1 MPAEVPLHHRLTTAA
16 TWPLGIAVT
25 ASVYVW
31 RTTPI
36 HRREIDGTPGRDF
49 PPPLPSGI
57 PTDEIQRLR
66 DGAGPLFHR
75 VYSGRIL
82 GSDHGAAALIAEVAR
97 NPNRVAPI
105 TLARFQRT
113 AGEPGRISVGDEFR
127 VRMPG
132 PWDGPIRAI
141 HTTPASFRFATLD
154 GHLEAG
160 QIEWR
165 ARDDDGAVTF
175 QVESWARAGDRLS
188 AVMHDR
194 LRMAKEVQLHMWTSV
209 VEQVARRA
217 RGRLERGVDIET
229 RRVDPS
235 ALSALE

>member
-1 MPAEVPLHHRLTTAA
+1 MPAEVPLHRRLATAA
-16 TWPLGIAVT
+16 SWPLGVAVT
-25 ASVYVW
+25 SWVYVW

-36 HRREIDGTPGRDF
+36 HRRELPGAPGPDL
-49 PPPLPSGI
+49 PPPLREDITTS
-57 PTDEIQRLR
+57 EIQRPS
-66 DGAGPLFHR
+66 DGSGPLFHR
-75 VYSGRIL
+75 IYTGRVL
-82 GSDHGAAALIAEVAR
+82 ESAHGAPALIGEIAR

-105 TLARFQRT
+105 ALARFQRT
-113 AGEPGRISVGDEFR
+113 SGEAGRIVVGDEFR

-132 PWDGPIRAI
+132 PWDGPIRVVDV
-141 HTTPASFRFATLD
+141 TPTSFRFATLD

-165 ARDDDGAVTF
+165 ARDDDGAVVF

-188 AVMHDR
+188 AIMHDR

-209 VEQVARRA
+209 VEQVARLA
-217 RGRLERGVDIET
+217 GGRLERGVDIET

-235 ALSALE
+235 ALAGLA